1 MLSNISIFSRS
12 GLKIERAK
20 IALNQELKALKR
32 FKYKS
37 IMDELEKLI
46 NELTASD
53 EAQLEAYEQDITQ
66 AEADLDFH
74 QKKITYF
81 NALIKQRKEFIKQ
94 IEGKLKRVNTL
105 EGKLIQ
111 KLKQ

>member
-1 MLSNISIFSRS
+1 M
-12 GLKIERAK
+12 E
-20 IALNQELKALKR
+20 
-32 FKYKS
+32 
-37 IMDELEKLI
+37 ELEKLI

-53 EAQLEAYEQDITQ
+53 EAQLEAYKQDVIQ

-74 QKKITYF
+74 QKKIMYF
-81 NALIKQRKEFIKQ
+81 NALIKQREEFIKQ